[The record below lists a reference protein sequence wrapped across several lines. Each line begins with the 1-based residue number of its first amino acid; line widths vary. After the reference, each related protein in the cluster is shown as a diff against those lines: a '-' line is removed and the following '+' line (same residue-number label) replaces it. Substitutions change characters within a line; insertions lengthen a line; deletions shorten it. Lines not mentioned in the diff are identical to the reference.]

1 MNAEQ
6 IIKAAIE
13 PMRSAASEL
22 AAQHS
27 IEQIERLTSTLDAN
41 DWNITEI
48 VKTRAPRAD
57 FRKIQE
63 IAAPFKMITA
73 VDRGRMESVPFEIR
87 NILTYKLVCP
97 DFRVRDDHMEAAF
110 IQQAQKDA
118 ESAFDAYAAKMVSKI
133 GDDVADAKLEC
144 KGNAWV
150 RSTLVVTRKD
160 GSIERWN
167 TTMIVNFSVHGKA
180 FNQFPTRKAK

>member
-6 IIKAAIE
+6 IIKTAIE

-22 AAQHS
+22 ATQQS
-27 IEQIERLTSTLDAN
+27 IEQIERLTSALEAN

-48 VKTRAPRAD
+48 VNKR
-57 FRKIQE
+57 FRNASFGKRKE
-63 IAAPFKMITA
+63 VAAPFKMITA
-73 VDRGRMESVPFEIR
+73 IDDARMEDVPYTIR
-87 NILTYKLVCP
+87 SRVQYMNVRP
-97 DFRVRDDHMEAAF
+97 DFRVRDDHMEMAF
-110 IQQAQKDA
+110 IRQAQKDA
-118 ESAFDAYAAKMVSKI
+118 ESSFDAYAAKMVSKV
-133 GDDVADAKLEC
+133 GDDVVDAKLEC